1 MVVDLDPLL
10 LMLFVFVLGVS
21 TGLIMGKCCTCWPAT
36 GATTTPAGAPPPSC
50 EACTSIAT
58 PEPVEA
64 TPKPVETT
72 PEPVQVDESFPE
84 FVYLAKFSEVYHLT
98 KMCTYL
104 RKSEPVRAY
113 RLCKACGLKQ
123 RKSA

>member
-10 LMLFVFVLGVS
+10 MMLFVFVLGVS
-21 TGLIMGKCCTCWPAT
+21 TGLIMGKCCTCWSAT
-36 GATTTPAGAPPPSC
+36 GATTPEGALPPPC
-50 EACTSIAT
+50 GVCTSIAT

-84 FVYLAKFSEVYHLT
+84 FVYLAKWSDVYHLT
-98 KMCTYL
+98 KTCSYL
-104 RKSEPVRAY
+104 RNSQPVRAY
-113 RLCKACGLKQ
+113 PLCKACGRKH